1 VSNERESSV
10 ADEIRIPLIP
20 QRIYG
25 VLGHPVAH
33 SLSPALHNWAFA
45 ELGIPAAYLAFDKT
59 PDELPEFLGAVRA
72 LPVSGLSVT
81 IPHKV
86 AVMEALDGVSDL
98 ARRVGAVNTLHWDGK
113 RLLGEN
119 TDITGFLEPLRE
131 LGRTPGSAL
140 VLGAGGAARAVLA
153 GLLDL
158 GVPRIGLCN
167 RTPDRAAALA
177 AEFSVELVPWEQRQ
191 DAAAELVVNT
201 TPLGMSGERQ
211 DLSPWADICMSP
223 AQTAYDLVY
232 NPQRTR
238 FLADAESMGCRTID
252 GLAMFVAQARA
263 QFRLWTGRDFPA
275 LPARRLLRQ
284 LL

>member
-1 VSNERESSV
+1 M
-10 ADEIRIPLIP
+10 ADEILIPTIP
-20 QRIYG
+20 QRIFG

-45 ELGIPAAYLAFDKT
+45 ELGIPAAYLAFDKA
-59 PDELPEFLGAVRA
+59 PEELPDFLAAVRA
-72 LPVSGLSVT
+72 LPVAGLSVT

-86 AVMEALDGVSDL
+86 AVMEALDGISSL
-98 ARRVGAVNTLHWDGK
+98 ARRVGAVNTLFWDGD

-119 TDITGFLEPLRE
+119 TDISGFLEPLRE
-131 LGRTPGSAL
+131 LGRIPGSAL

-158 GVPRIGLCN
+158 GVARV
-167 RTPDRAAALA
+167 ALA
-177 AEFSVELVPWEQRQ
+177 NRSPDKARALAEEFGVGLVAWDDRQ
-191 DAAAELVVNT
+191 AADAELVVNT

-211 DLSPWADICMSP
+211 DLSPWADICLSP
-223 AQTAYDLVY
+223 SQVAYDLVY
-232 NPQRTR
+232 NPQKTR
-238 FLADAESMGCRTID
+238 FLADAEGMGCRTID

-275 LPARRLLRQ
+275 LAARRLLRQ
-284 LL
+284 LLA

>member
-1 VSNERESSV
+1 M

-20 QRIYG
+20 QQIYG

-59 PDELPEFLGAVRA
+59 SEELPDFLAAVRS
-72 LPVSGLSVT
+72 LPLAGLSVT

-98 ARRVGAVNTLHWDGK
+98 VRRVGAVNTLYWDQK

-119 TDITGFLEPLRE
+119 TDIAGFLEPLRG
-131 LGRTPGSAL
+131 LGRVPGSAL

-158 GVPRIGLCN
+158 GVPRVTLTN
-167 RTPDRAAALA
+167 RTPEKAQAMA
-177 AEFSVELVPWEQRQ
+177 AEFGIPAIPWDDRQ
-191 DAAAELVVNT
+191 AADAELVVNT

-211 DLSPWADICMSP
+211 GFSPWADICMSP

-232 NPQRTR
+232 NPQKTR

-252 GLAMFVAQARA
+252 GLTMFVAQARA
-263 QFRLWTGRDFPA
+263 QFRLWTGREFPA
-275 LPARRLLRQ
+275 QPARQLLRQ
-284 LL
+284 LLA

>member
-1 VSNERESSV
+1 M

-45 ELGIPAAYLAFDKT
+45 ELGIPAAYLAFDKS
-59 PDELPEFLGAVRA
+59 PEELTEFLEAVRA

-86 AVMEALDGVSDL
+86 AVMAALDGVSDL
-98 ARRVGAVNTLHWDGK
+98 AKRVGAVNTLYWDQK

-119 TDITGFLEPLRE
+119 TDIAGFLEPLRG
-131 LGRTPGSAL
+131 LGRVPGSAL
-140 VLGAGGAARAVLA
+140 VLGAGGAARAGLA

-158 GVPRIGLCN
+158 GVPRVCLSN
-167 RTPDRAAALA
+167 RTPEKAAGLA
-177 AEFSVELVPWEQRQ
+177 AEFGVQLVPWDERHNA
-191 DAAAELVVNT
+191 DAELVVNT
-201 TPLGMSGERQ
+201 TPLGMVGERQ
-211 DLSPWADICMSP
+211 ELSPWADICMSP

-232 NPQRTR
+232 NPQKTK
-238 FLADAESMGCRTID
+238 FLADAEGMGCRTID
-252 GLAMFVAQARA
+252 GLSMFVAQARA
-263 QFRLWTGRDFPA
+263 QFRLWTGQDFPA
-275 LPARRLLRQ
+275 LPARRLLRP